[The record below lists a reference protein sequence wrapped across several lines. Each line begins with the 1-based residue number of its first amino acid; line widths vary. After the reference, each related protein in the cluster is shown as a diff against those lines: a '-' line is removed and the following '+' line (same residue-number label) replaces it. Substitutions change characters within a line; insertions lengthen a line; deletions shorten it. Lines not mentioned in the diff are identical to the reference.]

1 MRQRHTGRM
10 NLRAARTVAAT
21 LALLA
26 LLAACAPNS
35 GPVVA
40 PVTVK
45 IADLDGTTVKVALNQ
60 VVNLDTGS
68 LATDSYSGTVA
79 DPSIATFTTGGNKG
93 EADFNP
99 GLVPHKVG
107 TTEVTLSNKDGGI
120 QDVEFTLSVTK

>member
-1 MRQRHTGRM
+1 MR
-10 NLRAARTVAAT
+10 LRAARTTVVAIAV
-21 LALLA
+21 LALLT
-26 LLAACAPNS
+26 ACDPGVGPGV

-79 DPSIATFTTGGNKG
+79 DPSIATFTRGGKKG
-93 EADFNP
+93 GADFNP
-99 GLVPHKVG
+99 GLTPHKVG
-107 TTEVTLSNKDGGI
+107 TTEVTLSNSDGGI
-120 QDVEFTLSVTK
+120 QDVQFTLTVTK

>member
-1 MRQRHTGRM
+1 M
-10 NLRAARTVAAT
+10 NLRAVRTAAALAGAT
-21 LALLA
+21 VALLA
-26 LLAACAPNS
+26 LLTACAPHT

-45 IADLDGTTVKVALNQ
+45 IADLDGTTVTVALNQ
-60 VVNLDTGS
+60 VVNLTTGS
-68 LATDSYSGTVA
+68 LATDSYSGKVA

-99 GLVPHKVG
+99 ELVPHKVG

-120 QDVEFTLSVTK
+120 QDVDFTLTVTK